1 MRANSSKPRRSSR
14 GVSARAMLGAKLQ
27 RRRKDGKTEG
37 QLSLLVMPS
46 APGRVIIRNARQH
59 NLKGITV
66 ELPRRALTVVTGP
79 SGSGKSSLAFDTL
92 YAEGQ
97 RRYIESLSTYAK
109 QFLERMPKPL
119 VDAIEGIAPAVAI
132 EQKNPTTSSRSTVGT
147 ATEIY
152 DFLRLLWARVGT
164 QSCVKC
170 GHEVKVDTVQ
180 EVVDALIA
188 DCGMRNADLH
198 DRVPDDQSAIRNPQS
213 AIAVTF
219 PLPQSA
225 HRPEVEVAAQLR
237 AAGFV
242 RAQLDGAVVRLDGPD
257 VERRVR
263 EAGEVLVVVDRLPA
277 SEANRGRL
285 ADAVA
290 TAFSEGEGV
299 AVALE
304 NGDRRRYTA
313 HPTCSHCGTAASAL
327 VPTLFSFNNPR
338 GACPGC
344 NGFGAVL
351 EYDESLIVPDPSR
364 SLAGGAL
371 DPWTK
376 PRYEGRRRILRE
388 AARASA
394 IPFDAPWR
402 DLPERDRHFLL
413 HGARGRFLGMFPFLV
428 RLEAKRYKQYIR
440 VFLRQYQLAKT
451 CPACGGARLKPEA
464 LAVKVGDQTIA
475 AVAGLTA
482 GAIRDWISGLTLTQF
497 QRAVAVHILAELGAR
512 VSFVNDVGL
521 GYLTLDRLTRTL
533 SGGEAQRIALSNA
546 LGSHLVD
553 TLYVLDEPSIGLH
566 PADIDRLLGLLR
578 RLADVGN
585 TVVVVEHDAAAMR
598 CADWMVELG
607 PGSGEAGGSVVYQG
621 PAAGVREAGTLTGQ
635 YLSGEK
641 RIGVP
646 SARRPAARWLGVK
659 GARLHNLRDVDV
671 RVPLGTLTAVTG
683 VSGSG
688 KSTLVHDVLYRQ
700 LEARLRGAHSAKQHL
715 GEPVGEVRSLEGWEA
730 LADVVLVDQSP
741 IGRTPRSNPITYVK
755 AFDEL
760 RGLFAAVPLA
770 RERRY
775 SASTFSFNVAGGRC
789 EACEGA
795 GHVLIEMVFLANVFV
810 PCDVCQGKRF
820 KPEVLAVKLD
830 GSSIHD
836 VLDWTVDHALQ
847 RFHRQPGLARALWQ
861 LQQVGL
867 GYLRL
872 GQPATTLS
880 GGEAQR
886 LKIARELALA
896 GARAGRG
903 RGNRKL
909 YILDEPTTGLH
920 LDDVRTLCK
929 VLDRLVD
936 AGHTVLVIEHHLD
949 VIKRADWVIDLGPGA
964 GADGGRIVAEGT
976 PEQVARTADSATGR
990 YLAALS

>member
-1 MRANSSKPRRSSR
+1 MRHPPEQ
-14 GVSARAMLGAKLQ
+14 VVL
-27 RRRKDGKTEG
+27 
-37 QLSLLVMPS
+37 
-46 APGRVIIRNARQH
+46 RNVRQH

-66 ELPRRALTVVTGP
+66 AFPRRALSVVTGP

-119 VDAIEGIAPAVAI
+119 VDALEGLSPAVAI

-152 DFLRLLWARVGT
+152 DFLRLLWARAGT
-164 QSCVKC
+164 QHCTRC
-170 GHEVKVDTVQ
+170 GREVKVDTVQ
-180 EVVDALIA
+180 GAVDELLVAN
-188 DCGMRNADLH
+188 G
-198 DRVPDDQSAIRNPQS
+198 DRANVGAQHAAPLQEPIV
-213 AIAVTF
+213 VTF
-219 PLPQSA
+219 PLPASA
-225 HRPEVEVAAQLR
+225 HRPDVEVAAQLR

-242 RAQLDGAVVRLDGPD
+242 RAQIDDELVRLDD
-257 VERRVR
+257 VGVEQRVR
-263 EAGEVLVVVDRLPA
+263 EGQNVLIIVDRIAPTDG
-277 SEANRGRL
+277 NRGRL

-299 AVALE
+299 AVALA
-304 NGDRRRYTA
+304 NGDRRRFSE
-313 HPTCSHCGTAASAL
+313 HPTCSACGTPAPAL
-327 VPTLFSFNNPR
+327 TPALFSFNNPR

-351 EYDESLIVPDPSR
+351 EYDESLIVPDPGR
-364 SLAGGAL
+364 SLAAGAL

-376 PRYEGRRRILRE
+376 PRYEGRRRLLRE
-388 AARASA
+388 TARARGLS
-394 IPFDAPWR
+394 FDAPWR
-402 DLPERDRHFLL
+402 DLPERERRFLL
-413 HGARGRFLGMFPFLV
+413 HGTAGRYLGIFPFLE
-428 RLEAKRYKQYIR
+428 RLEEKRYKQYIR

-451 CPACGGARLKPEA
+451 CPACRGARLKPEA
-464 LAVKVGDQTIA
+464 LSVRVADRTIA
-475 AVAGLTA
+475 EAAALTA
-482 GAIRDWISGLTLTQF
+482 ADLATWLAALDLPPF
-497 QRAVAVHILAELGAR
+497 QRQVAAHILGELTAR

-566 PADIDRLLGLLR
+566 PADVDRLLGLLR
-578 RLADVGN
+578 RLSDAGN
-585 TVVVVEHDAAAMR
+585 TVVVVEHDPAAMR
-598 CADWMVELG
+598 AADWMVELG
-607 PGSGEAGGSVVYQG
+607 PGSGEAGGQLVYQG

-646 SARRPAARWLGVK
+646 SARRPAGRGLAIQ
-659 GARLHNLRDVDV
+659 GARLHNLAGVDA
-671 RVPLGTLTAVTG
+671 RIPLGTLTVVTG

-700 LEARLRGAHSAKQHL
+700 LEARLRGMHSAKQHL
-715 GEPVGEVRSLEGWEA
+715 GEPVGEVAALTGWESLE
-730 LADVVLVDQSP
+730 DVVLIDQAP
-741 IGRTPRSNPITYVK
+741 IGRTPRSNPVTYVK
-755 AFDEL
+755 AFDDL
-760 RGLFAAVPLA
+760 RALFAAEPLA
-770 RERRY
+770 RARGY
-775 SASTFSFNVAGGRC
+775 TPSTFSFNVGGGRC

-795 GHVLIEMVFLANVFV
+795 GHVLVEMVFLANVFV
-810 PCDVCQGKRF
+810 PCEGCDGKRF
-820 KPEVLAVKLD
+820 KREVRDVKLQ
-830 GSSIHD
+830 GQSID
-836 VLDWTVDHALQ
+836 QVLEWTVDQAIQ
-847 RFHRQPGLARALWQ
+847 RLHRHPRLGRALWH

-896 GARAGRG
+896 AGPGRG
-903 RGNRKL
+903 KGKRKL

-920 LDDVRTLCK
+920 LDDVRVLCK

-936 AGHTVLVIEHHLD
+936 AGHTVLVIEHNLE
-949 VIKRADWVIDLGPGA
+949 VIKRADWILDLGPGA
-964 GADGGRIVAEGT
+964 GAQGGRVVAAGT
-976 PEQVARTADSATGR
+976 PEDVAQVAESVTGR
-990 YLAALS
+990 YLRDVS

>member
-1 MRANSSKPRRSSR
+1 
-14 GVSARAMLGAKLQ
+14 
-27 RRRKDGKTEG
+27 
-37 QLSLLVMPS
+37 MPS
-46 APGRVIIRNARQH
+46 APDRVVIRNARQH

-66 ELPRRALTVVTGP
+66 ELPRRALTVITGP

-97 RRYIESLSTYAK
+97 RRYIESLSTYTK

-119 VDAIEGIAPAVAI
+119 VDGIEGISPAVAI

-152 DFLRLLWARVGT
+152 DFLRLLWARVGIPH
-164 QSCVKC
+164 CVNC
-170 GHEVKVDTVQ
+170 GQVVKVDTVQ
-180 EVVDALIA
+180 EVVDELMVEVGTRKSELEGSATSSA
-188 DCGMRNADLH
+188 F
-198 DRVPDDQSAIRNPQS
+198 RVPRSALV
-213 AIAVTF
+213 IAF
-219 PLPQSA
+219 PLPASA
-225 HRPEVEVAAQLR
+225 HRPDVELAAQLR

-242 RAQLDGAVVRLDGPD
+242 RAQLDGTVTRLDEPD
-257 VERRVR
+257 AERRVR
-263 EAGEVLVVVDRLPA
+263 AAEEVLVVVDRLPA
-277 SEANRGRL
+277 SEENRGRL

-290 TAFSEGEGV
+290 TAFNEGEGV
-299 AVALE
+299 ALALH
-304 NGDRRRYTA
+304 NGDRRRFSE
-313 HPTCSHCGTAASAL
+313 HPTCSNCGTPAPPLA
-327 VPTLFSFNNPR
+327 PILFSFNNPR

-351 EYDESLIVPDPSR
+351 EYDESLIVPDTR
-364 SLAGGAL
+364 KSLAQGAL

-388 AARASA
+388 TARARG
-394 IPFDAPWR
+394 IPFDAAWH
-402 DLPERDRHFLL
+402 DLPERDRHFFL
-413 HGARGRFLGMFPFLV
+413 HGASGRFLGMFPFLT

-464 LAVKVGDQTIA
+464 LAVRVAGKSIA
-475 AVAGLTA
+475 AVAALTA
-482 GAIRDWISGLTLTQF
+482 AALRDWVAQLELPSSAQTI
-497 QRAVAVHILAELGAR
+497 AVHILAELSAR
-512 VSFVNDVGL
+512 LSFVNDVGL

-566 PADIDRLLGLLR
+566 PSDIDRLLGLLR
-578 RLADVGN
+578 RLADAGN
-585 TVVVVEHDAAAMR
+585 TVTVVEHDPAAMR
-598 CADWMVELG
+598 AADWMIELG
-607 PGSGEAGGSVVYQG
+607 PGSGEAGGQVVYQG
-621 PAAGVREAGTLTGQ
+621 AAAAVRAAGTLTGQ

-646 SARRPAARWLGVK
+646 SARRPARRWLALS
-659 GARLHNLRDVDV
+659 GARLHNLQGVDV
-671 RVPLGTLTAVTG
+671 RIPLGTLTVVTG

-700 LEARLRGAHSAKQHL
+700 LEARLTGAHTAKQHL
-715 GEPVGEVRSLEGWEA
+715 GEPVGEVRAVEGWEA
-730 LADVVLVDQSP
+730 IGDVVLVDQAP
-741 IGRTPRSNPITYVK
+741 IGRTPRSNPVTYIK

-760 RGLFAAVPLA
+760 RGLFAAEPLA
-770 RERRY
+770 RARGY
-775 SASTFSFNVAGGRC
+775 TPSTFSFNVAGGRC

-795 GHVLIEMVFLANVFV
+795 GHVLVEMVFLANVFV
-810 PCDVCQGKRF
+810 PCEVCAGKRF
-820 KPEVLAVKLD
+820 KRDVLEVKVQ
-830 GSSIHD
+830 GSTIHD
-836 VLDWTVDHALQ
+836 VLEWTVDQALQ
-847 RFHRQPGLARALWQ
+847 RLHRQPRLARALWH

-896 GARAGRG
+896 GAAKRG
-903 RGNRKL
+903 RRKL

-920 LDDVRTLCK
+920 LDDVRTLCR

-949 VIKRADWVIDLGPGA
+949 VVKRADWIVDLGPGA
-964 GADGGRIVAEGT
+964 GEAGGRVVAQGT
-976 PEQVARTADSATGR
+976 PEDVARVAASATGR
-990 YLAALS
+990 YLRDLA